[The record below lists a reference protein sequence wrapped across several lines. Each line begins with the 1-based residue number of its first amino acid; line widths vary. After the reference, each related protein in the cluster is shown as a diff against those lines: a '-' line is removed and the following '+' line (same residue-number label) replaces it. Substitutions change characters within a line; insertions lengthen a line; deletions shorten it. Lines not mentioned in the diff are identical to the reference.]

1 MTRNVPYFLF
11 GQKIKSS
18 QFVYLIVK
26 FYLVP
31 LNTLTIASIIV
42 VSFEYFHITLIILI
56 IIIDDNIANTELII
70 CTSHNPSPPTNLLPI
85 PPFPSLCPNAEKIL
99 LYTEDNIKLSR
110 SSELYPKQCDWL
122 DLENRKTRQILYI
135 CEEKTSDRGGPSR
148 HLTFSFKK
156 LALISSVT
164 SEADISQL

>member
-70 CTSHNPSPPTNLLPI
+70 
-85 PPFPSLCPNAEKIL
+85 
-99 LYTEDNIKLSR
+99 
-110 SSELYPKQCDWL
+110 
-122 DLENRKTRQILYI
+122 
-135 CEEKTSDRGGPSR
+135 
-148 HLTFSFKK
+148 
-156 LALISSVT
+156 
-164 SEADISQL
+164 